1 MEDFITILGMIL
13 VLEGLPYFAFPQL
26 FKVWITR
33 ILELPE
39 SQMRVCGLIAMLLGV
54 LLVYVGR
61 HSGWLGG

>member
-1 MEDFITILGMIL
+1 LEDFVTILGMIL
-13 VLEGLPYFAFPQL
+13 VLEGLPYFAFPHF
-26 FKVWITR
+26 FKVWIAR

-39 SQMRVCGLIAMLLGV
+39 LQMRVYGLIAMLLGL